1 MRTYTASFDGFAFE
15 VDGMIG
21 RADTTAVN
29 TYVDGTTNSNT
40 PTHLYTWDLSK
51 SNSIFGKSN
60 TVQPPALQLIP
71 QIKF

>member
-1 MRTYTASFDGFAFE
+1 MRTYTAAFDGFAYE
-15 VDGMIG
+15 VDGMIR

-40 PTHLYTWDLSK
+40 PAHLYTWDLSK

-60 TVQPPALQLIP
+60 TVQPAATIQIP
-71 QIKF
+71 QIKY